1 MEHVEY
7 YIDGKGI
14 FQTKKELGTH
24 RRKKNKYDLKH
35 PEVIAASRRLDK
47 VIVRMMVANR

>member
-1 MEHVEY
+1 MSNTTLMEKE
-7 YIDGKGI
+7 
-14 FQTKKELGTH
+14 FSRLKKSLERTAA
-24 RRKKNKYDLKH
+24 KNKYDLKH